1 MGNNPLGF
9 RPRWYILL
17 RSNLRESN
25 PVGVPVGELK
35 KYGEDFFIAFK
46 LIGEYEAY
54 RLEGE
59 VLKYLGVVGHIKT
72 ENSPTDLVNFAITRL
87 GDSRNYKDFYRKSIR
102 ASAEKLKTMTDD
114 IWVI

>member
-35 KYGEDFFIAFK
+35 KYGEDFFIALFLGK
-46 LIGEYEAY
+46 L
-54 RLEGE
+54 
-59 VLKYLGVVGHIKT
+59 
-72 ENSPTDLVNFAITRL
+72 
-87 GDSRNYKDFYRKSIR
+87 
-102 ASAEKLKTMTDD
+102 EKKK
-114 IWVI
+114 WK